1 MPETQF
7 PSGIQR
13 MIDCQIG
20 SGIRFF
26 GSDPAAPGGCF
37 RKCNLIKIYSFKNQK
52 AEVVKK

>member
-7 PSGIQR
+7 PSVIQR

-20 SGIRFF
+20 GSIRFF

-37 RKCNLIKIYSFKNQK
+37 RECNHITTCSFNNHK

>member
-7 PSGIQR
+7 PSVIQR

-37 RKCNLIKIYSFKNQK
+37 RECNLIIICSYKNQK

>member
-7 PSGIQR
+7 PSGSQR

-26 GSDPAAPGGCF
+26 GSAPAAPGGCF
-37 RKCNLIKIYSFKNQK
+37 RECNRIIIYSFNNHK

>member
-7 PSGIQR
+7 PSVIQR

-37 RKCNLIKIYSFKNQK
+37 RECNRISTCSFKNQK